1 MNAILQYFQNMP
13 IKQKLYQNG
22 FWAML
27 YMVIISL
34 VSIYFLNDIENLVA
48 AHQLEKIE
56 EKIEFAKNIILIL
69 TIVFSI
75 IMIIF
80 AIFFVKLVSSPITKL
95 ENSIIEIANSK
106 DLTKQIPIQTK
117 EEIGEISK
125 QIINL
130 LNSIQETL
138 SKTIKEI
145 DNSMPLIDNIEK
157 GSFELIKKI
166 ETENENINNI
176 KDIIHDLGTKID
188 ETEVNIIST
197 TDDLKKVKEIL
208 TTFSNELNKNVT
220 DILNI
225 KEEEENLASQA
236 NILKESSEKSKEIIE
251 IISNISEQTELLA
264 LNAAIEA
271 ARAGEAG
278 KGFAVVADEVRKLAE
293 KTNEALLE
301 INTIINSIS
310 QGAENISNEIIKNSQ
325 KINYIADNSNELKS
339 KILNITE
346 NLNQTSNMSIQA
358 SENVTYIST
367 KTRELMQ
374 SSLNITKLSE
384 SNLQFAKKTTQN
396 IKKTINSLKSIIS
409 FIKEFKI

>member
-1 MNAILQYFQNMP
+1 MNAILQFFQNMP
-13 IKQKLYQNG
+13 LKQKLYQNG

-27 YMVIISL
+27 YMLIIGL

-130 LNSIQETL
+130 LTSIKKTL
-138 SKTIKEI
+138 NKTIKEI
-145 DNSMPLIDNIEK
+145 DNSMPLINNIEN

-166 ETENENINNI
+166 EIEDVNINNI
-176 KDIIHDLGTKID
+176 KDIIHNLGEKID
-188 ETEVNIIST
+188 LTEENIIST
-197 TDDLKKVKEIL
+197 TDDLKKVKNIL
-208 TTFSNELNKNVT
+208 TSFSNELNKYIT

-225 KEEEENLASQA
+225 QQEEENLASQSNA
-236 NILKESSEKSKEIIE
+236 LKESSEKSKEIIE
-251 IISNISEQTELLA
+251 IIGNISEQTELLA

-271 ARAGEAG
+271 ARAGEHG
-278 KGFAVVADEVRKLAE
+278 RGFAVVADEVRKLAE

-301 INTIINSIS
+301 INNIINSIS
-310 QGAENISNEIIKNSQ
+310 EGAENISNEIIKNSK
-325 KINYIADNSNELKS
+325 KINYIANNSNNLKNE
-339 KILNITE
+339 ILNIAE
-346 NLNQTSNMSIQA
+346 NLNKTTNRSIEA
-358 SENVTYIST
+358 SKNITYIST
-367 KTRELMQ
+367 KTKELMQ
-374 SSLNITKLSE
+374 LSLNITKLSK
-384 SNLQFAKKTTQN
+384 SNLKFAKKTIQN
-396 IKKTINSLKSIIS
+396 IKKTINSLKLIIS
-409 FIKEFKI
+409 SIKESKI